1 MKRLLGMLRG
11 TFFSGLLVLL
21 PAGLT
26 AYILWLLVRIVGGMV
41 GPQVGL
47 SRLLTR
53 AFGRYIP
60 GTEILV
66 TIAVVLL
73 IGAVTRYWLGHRI
86 LNLFERTLLA
96 LPVLSKIYWATR
108 QLSHAMFKRDVLSEE
123 HVKQIVLVEFPKEGS
138 YVIGILTSDDLPG
151 MDQALGRPIVA
162 VYIPTAPSP
171 LTGYVLFVPKDKI
184 VPVELTMDEGLSL
197 VLSGGVVVPQRLQEK
212 PQARQQGNTAD
223 TATPPQD

>member
-1 MKRLLGMLRG
+1 MKRLTRLLRD
-11 TFFSGLLVLL
+11 TFLSGLLVIL

-26 AYILWLLVRIVGGMV
+26 AYILWLLVRLVGGLV
-41 GPQVGL
+41 GPEVGL

-66 TIAVVLL
+66 TVALVLL
-73 IGAVTRYWLGHRI
+73 VGAITRYWLGSKL

-108 QLSHAMFKRDVLSEE
+108 QLSHAMFRREVLPEGQKRRL
-123 HVKQIVLVEFPKEGS
+123 VLVEFPKEGS
-138 YVIGILTSDDLPG
+138 YVIGILTSDQLPRL
-151 MDQALGRPIVA
+151 DDALGRPTVA

-171 LTGYVLFVPKDKI
+171 ITGYVLFVPKDKI
-184 VPVELTMDEGLSL
+184 VPLNLTMDEGLSL
-197 VLSGGVVVPQRLQEK
+197 VLSGGVVVPQHLKEA
-212 PQARQQGNTAD
+212 PSAREAP
-223 TATPPQD
+223 PPQD